1 MMSRHNW
8 FLGILFSMAA
18 WGALINPPPYIAI
31 AILFFLTV
39 LKLLPSEETLIKI
52 KRCFNWQING
62 GIKRAIILTSLLII
76 CLIVPQVETNMAKLF
91 TSPIAHLKNN
101 LK

>member
-18 WGALINPPPYIAI
+18 CGALINPPLYVAI
-31 AILFFLTV
+31 AMSLFLTG
-39 LKLLPSEETLIKI
+39 LILLLSEEMLI

-62 GIKRAIILTSLLII
+62 GIKGLIILTSLII
-76 CLIVPQVETNMAKLF
+76 MCLIVPQVETNMAKLF
-91 TSPIAHLKNN
+91 TSPIAYLKSSQ
-101 LK
+101 K

>member
-18 WGALINPPPYIAI
+18 CGTLINPPPYAAI
-31 AILFFLTV
+31 AVLF
-39 LKLLPSEETLIKI
+39 LLLASEEMLI

-62 GIKRAIILTSLLII
+62 GVKGVIILTSLII
-76 CLIVPQVETNMAKLF
+76 MCLIVPQVETNMAKLF
-91 TSPIAHLKNN
+91 TSPIAHLKN
-101 LK
+101 K